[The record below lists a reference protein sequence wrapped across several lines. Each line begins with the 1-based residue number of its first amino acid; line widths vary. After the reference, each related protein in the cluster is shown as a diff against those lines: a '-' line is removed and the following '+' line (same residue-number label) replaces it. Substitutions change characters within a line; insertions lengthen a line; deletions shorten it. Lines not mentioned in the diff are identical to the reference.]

1 VLVFF
6 HVLTNETRISDPDG
20 HECVDLKEACGE
32 ASQIAREVIA
42 NELQAGRPVPLKWRI
57 EVALA
62 DGTSLATINF
72 AEVALGV
79 PRYPPPRL
87 LAATTE
93 ELIGCANAIMA
104 EAQEREVAVRA
115 ALGEAQAGLRMLAQL
130 NASLGRKMK

>member
-6 HVLTNETRISDPDG
+6 HVLTDETRISDPDG

-32 ASQIAREVIA
+32 ASQSAREVIA

-62 DGTSLATINF
+62 DGTTLATINF

-79 PRYPPPRL
+79 PRYPRPRL
-87 LAATTE
+87 PAATTE
-93 ELIGCANAIMA
+93 EIIGRANAIMV
-104 EAQEREVAVRA
+104 EAQEREAAVRA
-115 ALGEAQAGLRMLAQL
+115 ALGEAHAGLRTLAQL
-130 NASLGRKMK
+130 NATLGRKIR